1 VWRCDHDFDENL
13 RTEIRTKPFL
23 PPPPQK
29 NAA

>member
-1 VWRCDHDFDENL
+1 VALRHDFDENL

-23 PPPPQK
+23 PPPPQM